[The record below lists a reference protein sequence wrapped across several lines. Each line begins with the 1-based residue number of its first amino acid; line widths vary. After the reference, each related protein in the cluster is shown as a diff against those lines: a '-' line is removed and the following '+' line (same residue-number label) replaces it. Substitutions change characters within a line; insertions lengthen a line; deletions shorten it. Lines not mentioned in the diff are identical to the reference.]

1 MAALSAATRAH
12 LSRVYA
18 VAALLLAVWGASA
31 AFAVVYKVQLEAPAI
46 VAMIGLAIT
55 FAIAHACKAHVFVQL
70 LFATLLAASSGMFL
84 ERAIDQAIDVD
95 PSIVSS
101 ALVGTAIIYAAF
113 TLVAFF
119 FSDAFYLALFGAV
132 SSLSFALLYVA
143 VASLLFMTTPFAEA
157 ALLYGGLAICSC
169 YVAID
174 THNIIERIECRGAP
188 NENDVIADAL
198 TLFYDF
204 VRIFVRLLHLLSK
217 KKSDDNDESRAAK
230 EVRPARAARRVMR
243 SEEL

>member
-1 MAALSAATRAH
+1 MAALSPSTRSH
-12 LSRVYA
+12 LSKVYA
-18 VAALLLAVWGASA
+18 VAALLLAIWGASA
-31 AFAVVYKVQLEAPAI
+31 AFAVVQKVQLGVPAF
-46 VAMIGLAIT
+46 VSMLALAIA
-55 FAIAHACKAHVFVQL
+55 FAIARACKAHVFVQL
-70 LFATLLAASSGMFL
+70 LFASLLAASSGMFL

-101 ALVGTAIIYAAF
+101 ALVGTAIIYASF

-119 FSDAFYLALFGAV
+119 ASDAFSLALAGFA
-132 SSLSFALLYVA
+132 SSLSLLMLYAIV
-143 VASLLFMTTPFAEA
+143 SCLLFMPTPLDEA

-174 THNIIERIECRGAP
+174 TRALIERIECRGSAD
-188 NENDVIADAL
+188 ENDVIADAL

-217 KKSDDNDESRAAK
+217 KKSDESRPAK
-230 EVRPARAARRVMR
+230 EAHVPHAARRVLR
-243 SEEL
+243 SGEL